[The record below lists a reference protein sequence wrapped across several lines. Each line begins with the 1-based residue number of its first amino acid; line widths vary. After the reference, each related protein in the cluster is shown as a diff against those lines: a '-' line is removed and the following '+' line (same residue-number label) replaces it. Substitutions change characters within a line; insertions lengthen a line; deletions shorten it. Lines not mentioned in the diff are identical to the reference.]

1 MTTTLNPELRALKQ
15 QLVELSGT
23 DLDAD
28 DALPLLATICHLDE
42 FARATEQVPP
52 KVALH
57 ILLGIV
63 RTERSEAGLLS
74 GMPAAETYDTIELFI
89 LTAQEDLR

>member
-42 FARATEQVPP
+42 FAFAPEHVPSE
-52 KVALH
+52 VALR

-63 RTERSEAGLLS
+63 RTERRDAGLLS
-74 GMPAAETYDTIELFI
+74 GTPAAETFDLIELFI
-89 LTAQEDLR
+89 ETAQGDLR